1 MKIKNIIISSALLL
15 FIGIGLFIGKTFYS
29 KQRYVR
35 MFVTFGRTEL
45 PCVDIHIQG
54 KTYSVLVNLSSCVP
68 LTLSKDVLSSIH
80 KETCEPTLFQD
91 SEGNKIESS
100 TFLVSEVK
108 MGDLTFKDVRIAEGG
123 EKLKMGQRV
132 GEIGLPLLKQNNLVL
147 DFPHSTIIACNHRK
161 KLKEIGYSVEEMIP
175 VPFEIVERAGG
186 ILLPVLT
193 DLGAVK
199 LALSTG
205 MTLNLIRSSLLQ
217 ENGAQRPMTIEMD
230 GKNWDQLQ
238 SAAFIIGGENWGS
251 QNLYLQDFP
260 SDLREFNGV
269 IGMDFLSKHILYLDF
284 ENQKVYI
291 DRD

>member
-1 MKIKNIIISSALLL
+1 
-15 FIGIGLFIGKTFYS
+15 
-29 KQRYVR
+29 
-35 MFVTFGRTEL
+35 
-45 PCVDIHIQG
+45 
-54 KTYSVLVNLSSCVP
+54 
-68 LTLSKDVLSSIH
+68 
-80 KETCEPTLFQD
+80 
-91 SEGNKIESS
+91 
-100 TFLVSEVK
+100 
-108 MGDLTFKDVRIAEGG
+108 
-123 EKLKMGQRV
+123 MGQRV

-161 KLKEIGYSVEEMIP
+161 KLKEIGYPVEEMIP

-186 ILLPVLT
+186 ILLNVLT
-193 DLGAVK
+193 DLGAIK

-205 MTLNLIRSSLLQ
+205 VTLNLIRSSLLQ
-217 ENGAQRPMTIEMD
+217 ENGAQRPVTIEMD

-238 SAAFIIGGENWGS
+238 SSAFVIGGENWGS

-260 SDLREFNGV
+260 SDIRDFNGA